1 MRRGDSFGPAEGHAG
16 AIWSLIRVVSGAWA
30 ELSPI
35 FRCESQLPVHFD
47 ALLFSEITGLIS
59 ARPGISVNI
68 VRTLALMRKRA
79 AEVLFVARVLVGS
92 WSWSGLDDLSQA
104 LLLAKNTVFA

>member
-16 AIWSLIRVVSGAWA
+16 AIWSLIRVVSGTWA

-47 ALLFSEITGLIS
+47 ALLFSEITGFIS
-59 ARPGISVNI
+59 TRPGISVNI
-68 VRTLALMRKRA
+68 VRALALMRKRA